1 MQIKLYI
8 AIFLLSQFFSVL
20 IAQENTLF
28 EHFLKGKNV
37 TDISS
42 DGESIWVATDG
53 SGIYKYSYTNKT
65 WSNYSTSENNL
76 SHNFFY
82 CISSSDRY
90 VWAGSTDGLFIL
102 DKRRNSWTKR
112 KFGLGG
118 QLSNWIRSL
127 AYDKYANVLWI
138 GRFKFLSAFNISSR
152 RFSDY
157 DLTTDGE
164 EKSNT
169 ITAIAVDGDSLV
181 WFGTESGIHKYNKR
195 FDIENSLGRQ
205 FYNNSH
211 NYFNNDKAEISVSD
225 FAFENRNVWIG
236 LDEFLT
242 RENPEYNI
250 GGIYKFDRLNKWER
264 FDITDG
270 LAANGI
276 YSLEVTGKYIWAS
289 LYKFDLEKKE
299 QYGQGV
305 AIIDRMTNEIRMIN
319 DSSLDSDVHKLFFD
333 GKFLWFGTSDGV
345 YNLDL
350 TNSFIPNF

>member
-1 MQIKLYI
+1 MRLKPNISLFFI
-8 AIFLLSQFFSVL
+8 LLCFPL
-20 IAQENTLF
+20 LRAQESSVFN
-28 EHFLKGKNV
+28 HFLQGKNV
-37 TDISS
+37 TDICS
-42 DGESIWVATDG
+42 DGESLWVATDG

-65 WSNYSTSENNL
+65 WNNYSTSEDNL

-82 CISSSDRY
+82 CIAASERY

-102 DKRRNSWTKR
+102 DKRRNNWTKR

-127 AYDKYANVLWI
+127 AYDKYANILWI
-138 GRFKFLSAFNISSR
+138 GRFKFLSAFNLSSR

-157 DLTTDGE
+157 DLTVDGE

-195 FDIENSLGRQ
+195 FDIENTNGRQ
-205 FYNNSH
+205 YYNNSH
-211 NYFNNDKAEISVSD
+211 NYFNYNKAEIAVSA
-225 FAFENRNVWIG
+225 FAFEDRNVWIG

-250 GGIYKFDRLNKWER
+250 GGIYKFDRRNKWER

-305 AIIDRMTNEIRMIN
+305 AIIDRLSNEIQMIN
-319 DSSLDSDVHKLFFD
+319 DGSLNSDIHKLFFD
-333 GKFLWFGTSDGV
+333 GKFLWFGTSNGV
-345 YNLDL
+345 YSLDL